1 MNQTETAK
9 IMKLILS
16 QYRSHYKTQE
26 DIQFALAVMEKLF
39 ADWDYHLIEKALFQF
54 MQNDSKG
61 FPPVP
66 GQIITLA
73 AEIRRAEWDQKQR
86 EIQSLPEPEI
96 KREPMPDEIRDKLKN
111 LFRMPEG

>member
-1 MNQTETAK
+1 
-9 IMKLILS
+9 MKLIQS
-16 QYRSHYKTQE
+16 QYRAYYKSQDE
-26 DIQFALAVMEKLF
+26 IIFALRVMEKLF
-39 ADWDYHLIEKALFQF
+39 TDWEYNLIEKALFQF

-73 AEIRRAEWDQKQR
+73 AEIRRAEWEQKQR

-111 LFRMPEG
+111 LFKMPEGME